1 MTPPSGPPE
10 LLRVAPGTD
19 PALADTDPRGTPG
32 FDGGKSDGKDALA
45 DSRDE
50 LRDLQERLFAETR
63 AGVGDRS
70 VLLVLQGMDTSGK
83 DGTVKHVLSGLNPMG
98 VKVYGFGRPSS
109 EELDHDY
116 LWRVHARS
124 PARGEIGVFNRSHYE
139 DVLTVLVNKVI
150 NAATARQRYRQI
162 NDFERML
169 TENGTIVVKCMLY
182 ISKAEQKRRLEGRL
196 KDPLKNWKFQAGD
209 LDARKQWG
217 LYMRAY
223 EAALGATST
232 PHAPWHV
239 IPADRKW
246 HRNLA
251 VSEVLVQTLEA
262 QRPRL
267 SPPKPRMNLTGV
279 RVV

>member
-1 MTPPSGPPE
+1 MRPVGTLFGMDTAK
-10 LLRVAPGTD
+10 LLRV
-19 PALADTDPRGTPG
+19 TPG
-32 FDGGKSDGKDALA
+32 KVCKLSRWDPGANGGFAGSEQAKGELA
-45 DSRDE
+45 ANVKRLAE
-50 LRDLQERLFAETR
+50 LQEMLYAENQ
-63 AGVGDRS
+63 RS

-150 NAATARQRYRQI
+150 SAATARQRYRQI